1 MNWIFQSVRTNNYVE
16 NTWIHSVELMLMPS
30 VIAAYKSAVS
40 YIFKNRLLLAIV
52 RLKSGESIIARLIAN
67 SYFIYTY
74 VHLLTHTGG
83 LLYNIK
89 FEMFVKIVIISLFL
103 QSFGSLTLFLFNY
116 EVTNKYYRRIYCVI
130 NIILH

>member
-1 MNWIFQSVRTNNYVE
+1 MNWIFESVRTNNYVE

>member
-116 EVTNKYYRRIYCVI
+116 EVTNKYYRRIYRVI

>member
-103 QSFGSLTLFLFNY
+103 QSFGLLTLFLFNY
-116 EVTNKYYRRIYCVI
+116 EVTNKYYRIYCVI

>member
-1 MNWIFQSVRTNNYVE
+1 MNLFCW
-16 NTWIHSVELMLMPS
+16 LMLMPS
-30 VIAAYKSAVS
+30 VIAVYKSALS
-40 YIFKNRLLLAIV
+40 HIFKNKLLLAIV
-52 RLKSGESIIARLIAN
+52 RLKSGGSIIARLIAN

-74 VHLLTHTGG
+74 VHLLTHIDG
-83 LLYNIK
+83 LLYNII
-89 FEMFVKIVIISLFL
+89 FEMFVKIIIISLFL

>member
-1 MNWIFQSVRTNNYVE
+1 
-16 NTWIHSVELMLMPS
+16 MLMPS